1 MLMKQFF
8 TSAAIVL
15 GSLLASG
22 EAYAAT
28 PGIIKRSDIP
38 DWKSKIVEF
47 KEACKSSATRATD
60 APGEVITEA
69 PEGMAMSYEITYSG
83 FFINRDHIEYVEN
96 YSASSEVIFAY
107 DGYVYIKDLFSMVTA
122 ESYFRGE
129 YMEDGSIEFKF
140 PQTMYAESD
149 PDYGVSWYD
158 LTLAYSSNL
167 DEQVPEPVTE
177 NNSIVFSVNYEDY
190 SMEMNPLPEGTF
202 VSAFVNGMMWCG
214 FSETAISLKIGGAD
228 KDGVVLPDGVETK
241 PFSYIYDSSLF
252 GFQPLDGKPDF
263 GYRINVG
270 FDGDDVYMGGV
281 FVDAPNSW
289 IKGRKEGN
297 KLIFP
302 EKQYIGTMSGVLDF
316 YLMFGKWT
324 SEEHEDLELL
334 PEGTEIVFE
343 YDEATETIKATDKD
357 VIMLMNASEEEVYAL
372 QFVEDPVYIYQP
384 EASGAPLAP
393 WGLMYKEGK
402 SSGRFD
408 INLPNITED
417 GVLLYPENMYYN
429 IYLDDELL
437 TFYADENSDFTE
449 DTSDIPY
456 TMNKTSIVRVK
467 YASWHELIIPAVGF
481 ETISVQS
488 VNVWNGE
495 KYYSPLATL
504 NITTGEMTTGVESII
519 SNATS
524 EASITYYDLS
534 GRKATNPAKGIYV
547 VSKTF
552 SDGTVKVAKEV
563 VR

>member
-1 MLMKQFF
+1 MKHFF

-15 GSLLASG
+15 GSILTSVG
-22 EAYAAT
+22 AYAAT
-28 PGIIKRSDIP
+28 PGIIKKSDIP
-38 DWKSKIVEF
+38 DWKSKIVEI
-47 KEACKSSATRATD
+47 KESCKGNATRSED
-60 APGEVITEA
+60 GPGEVITEA
-69 PEGMAMSYEITYSG
+69 PEGMAMNYEVTYSG
-83 FFINRDHIEYVEN
+83 FYYMYDHFEYVEN
-96 YSASSEVIFAY
+96 FTAPSEVIFAY

-122 ESYFRGE
+122 DSYFRGE
-129 YMEDGSIEFKF
+129 YMDDGSIEFKF

-158 LTLAYSSNL
+158 LTLVHSSNL
-167 DEQVPEPVTE
+167 EEQIPEPVTE

-190 SMEMNPLPEGTF
+190 SMEMNPLPEGTS
-202 VSAFVNGMMWCG
+202 VSAFVNGTMWCG

-228 KDGVVLPDGVETK
+228 KEGVVLPDGVETT

-252 GFQPLDGKPDF
+252 GFVPLDGKPDF
-263 GYRINVG
+263 GYRVNVG

-281 FVDAPNSW
+281 FIDAPNSW

-302 EKQYIGTMSGVLDF
+302 EKQYVGTMSGVLDF

-324 SEEHEDLELL
+324 SEEHEDLELM
-334 PEGTEIVFE
+334 PEGTEMVFE
-343 YDEATETIKATDKD
+343 YDEESGTIKATDKD

-384 EASGAPLAP
+384 VASGAPMAP
-393 WGLMYKEGK
+393 WGLKYEQGK
-402 SSGRFD
+402 SYGRFD

-429 IYLDDELL
+429 VYLDGQLL

-449 DTSDIPY
+449 DTANIPY
-456 TMNKTSIVRVK
+456 TLNKTSIVRVK
-467 YASWHELIIPAVGF
+467 YASWHEMIVSAVGF
-481 ETISVQS
+481 ETIGVQS
-488 VNVWNGE
+488 VNVWEGVT
-495 KYYSPLATL
+495 YCSPITTL
-504 NITTGEMTTGVESII
+504 NIKTGEVTTGVEQI
-519 SNATS
+519 SS
-524 EASITYYDLS
+524 EATGDASVTYYDLS
-534 GRKATNPAKGIYV
+534 GRKVANPAKGIYV